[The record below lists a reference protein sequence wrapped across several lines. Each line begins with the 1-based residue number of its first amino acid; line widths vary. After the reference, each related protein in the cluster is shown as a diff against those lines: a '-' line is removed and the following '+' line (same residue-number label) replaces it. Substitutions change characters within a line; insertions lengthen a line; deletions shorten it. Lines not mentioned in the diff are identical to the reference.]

1 MFYFCKD
8 PFSWMA
14 IVSISIAS
22 FGFYGLMTVGYVMVN
37 KSCTCEIR
45 GSVMGI
51 SCLFGAI
58 GILIIAKVGGVLFD
72 NVSVLSPFL
81 MVGAFSFLMLI
92 PLMFPSI
99 RNTLDNE

>member
-8 PFSWMA
+8 PSSWLA

-37 KSCTCEIR
+37 KSCNCEIR

-51 SCLFGAI
+51 NCLFGAI
-58 GILIIAKVGGVLFD
+58 GILIIAKIGGLLFD

-81 MVGAFSFLMLI
+81 IVGVFSFIMLI
-92 PLMFPSI
+92 PLLIPSI
-99 RNTLDNE
+99 RKELDN